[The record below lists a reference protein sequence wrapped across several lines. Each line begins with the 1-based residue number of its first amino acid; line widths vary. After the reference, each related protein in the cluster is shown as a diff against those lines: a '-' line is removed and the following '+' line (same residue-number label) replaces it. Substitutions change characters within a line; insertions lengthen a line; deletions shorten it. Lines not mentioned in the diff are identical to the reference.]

1 MVMSY
6 ERAEDWEF
14 CFQPVQFEKGVHVR
28 TRPVG
33 LFICL
38 PHQSVG
44 LVNVPNLTT
53 LCEQNA
59 SRNGYLIIIHSVPI
73 YWWGSA
79 LLCQTVFPEEE

>member
-1 MVMSY
+1 MSH
-6 ERAEDWEF
+6 ERVEDWEF

-28 TRPVG
+28 TRY
-33 LFICL
+33 LLTSSIWF
-38 PHQSVG
+38 G

-59 SRNGYLIIIHSVPI
+59 SRNGYLIITHSVPI

-79 LLCQTVFPEEE
+79 IL